1 MKDETT
7 TETAKDE
14 TTTETAKKRGIVN
27 GLSNQRNEE
36 EKIRSYEDFEISN
49 GNSTV
54 LSIDKRLLF
63 TALVVSL
70 FVV

>member
-7 TETAKDE
+7 TVNGV
-14 TTTETAKKRGIVN
+14 ETAKKRGTVN

>member
-7 TETAKDE
+7 TVNGV
-14 TTTETAKKRGIVN
+14 ETAKKTGYRQTGYPTKKV
-27 GLSNQRNEE
+27 
-36 EKIRSYEDFEISN
+36 YEDIEISN

>member
-1 MKDETT
+1 MKYHETT
-7 TETAKDE
+7 TVNDVEA
-14 TTTETAKKRGIVN
+14 AKKRGIVN
-27 GLSNQRNEE
+27 GLLNQQNEE
-36 EKIRSYEDFEISN
+36 EKTGRYEDFEISA
-49 GNSTV
+49 GNDT

>member
-7 TETAKDE
+7 TVNGV
-14 TTTETAKKRGIVN
+14 ETAKKRGIVN
-27 GLSNQRNEE
+27 GLSNQ
-36 EKIRSYEDFEISN
+36 SYEDFEISN

>member
-7 TETAKDE
+7 TVNGV
-14 TTTETAKKRGIVN
+14 ETAKKRGIVN

>member
-1 MKDETT
+1 MKYHETT
-7 TETAKDE
+7 TVNDVEA
-14 TTTETAKKRGIVN
+14 AKKRGIVN
-27 GLSNQRNEE
+27 GLLNQRN
-36 EKIRSYEDFEISN
+36 KTGRYEDFEISA
-49 GNSTV
+49 GNDT